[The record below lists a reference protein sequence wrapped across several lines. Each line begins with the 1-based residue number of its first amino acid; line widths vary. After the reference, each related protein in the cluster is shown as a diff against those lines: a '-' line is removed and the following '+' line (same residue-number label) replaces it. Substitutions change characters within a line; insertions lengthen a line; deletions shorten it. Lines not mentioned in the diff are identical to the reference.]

1 MPVSCGHTLALRCG
15 SCWDK
20 PRFPLRK
27 ASWGGGRGAVFETS
41 GFKSLCTFL
50 MVSRHTVHFLRPGE
64 ASLRVIGANPAVTG
78 DRERQSPQQGSPWPQ
93 LGFSTA
99 GDGAAPHTQP
109 CCGQQASQQDPA
121 CVRQKLQEQYRPRA
135 GRKRPIC
142 SFCSPTSVP
151 SSSRCRQ
158 TLQTPDENCFQMPLL
173 KKPSSK
179 SGACTRPRSGRFLPR
194 AKCALAVSPL
204 PGPVLLSV
212 CP

>member
-1 MPVSCGHTLALRCG
+1 M
-15 SCWDK
+15 
-20 PRFPLRK
+20 
-27 ASWGGGRGAVFETS
+27 FETS

-50 MVSRHTVHFLRPGE
+50 MVSRRTVHFLCPGE
-64 ASLRVIGANPAVTG
+64 ASLRVIGASPAVTG
-78 DRERQSPQQGSPWPQ
+78 DREPQSPQQGSPWPQ
-93 LGFSTA
+93 LSFSTA

-158 TLQTPDENCFQMPLL
+158 TLQTPDENSVFRCRC
-173 KKPSSK
+173 SK
-179 SGACTRPRSGRFLPR
+179 SR
-194 AKCALAVSPL
+194 AASQARAQ
-204 PGPVLLSV
+204 GPVQGVSSHVLSV
-212 CP
+212 HSPGAPFPVQFFSACVLDRWPGFLTSLRR